1 VAVHA
6 SDFRELIG
14 GGSKLMRGSGT
25 DAFPS
30 RRWGTRLV
38 AVLVGLAGWLG
49 ITSVARASYT
59 VTPMC
64 TYGGQ
69 TSPCGSGWYTSGVSL
84 AWTWSPLD
92 GGNPT
97 SGCVPQSYVR
107 DTMTSSTCAVA
118 GPSGG
123 GSATQPIRLEISA
136 PTASVS
142 FARLPDANGWY
153 NHAVPISVSGT
164 AFSGIAS
171 CTPGVTY
178 AGPDTPGT
186 TFSGTCTDNAG
197 KLASATSPF
206 RYDATPPT
214 ISDGGP
220 SRRPDHHGWY
230 NHPVA
235 FSFRGT
241 DATSGLAGC
250 TNTTYAGPDSATAAA
265 IGSCTDQAGNVAT
278 LSVPLR
284 YDATPPCLSA
294 NTTPGDGLVFV
305 HWHGC
310 VRMKIVRSPGLG
322 RKKPSVVE
330 RGNGG
335 TFKDTRVRNGI
346 RYSYTITG
354 EDQAGN
360 VATAT
365 VTVVPGPRL
374 LSPAPNAHLTAPP
387 VLSWTAKL
395 GATYYNVQLYRGRR
409 RILNAWPAH
418 AIFGLPSTW
427 TFAHHHYRLK
437 PGVYRWYIWP
447 GIGPRSADR
456 YGPAIGSG
464 TFVIVSP
471 GV

>member
-1 VAVHA
+1 MSSGRYRLGLTGVVVGAGVWLASAGSAAALGTITVTCDSPGRAGPCAGEWYTSPVAVTWHVDPA
-6 SDFRELIG
+6 PQSTSGCI
-14 GGSKLMRGSGT
+14 SKTYT
-25 DAFPS
+25 DTIS
-30 RRWGTRLV
+30 TLSCG
-38 AVLVGLAGWLG
+38 AGWSDG
-49 ITSVARASYT
+49 STASTSFRLSVESSPPTVTATPARASD
-59 VTPMC
+59 
-64 TYGGQ
+64 
-69 TSPCGSGWYTSGVSL
+69 SNGWYRQPVAVTFKGTAISGPVTCAPATATYNGPDSRM
-84 AWTWSPLD
+84 AT
-92 GGNPT
+92 
-97 SGCVPQSYVR
+97 V
-107 DTMTSSTCAVA
+107 SSTC
-118 GPSGG
+118 
-123 GSATQPIRLEISA
+123 
-136 PTASVS
+136 
-142 FARLPDANGWY
+142 
-153 NHAVPISVSGT
+153 
-164 AFSGIAS
+164 
-171 CTPGVTY
+171 
-178 AGPDTPGT
+178 
-186 TFSGTCTDNAG
+186 TDPLG
-197 KLASATSPF
+197 KSSLASLALS
-206 RYDATPPT
+206 YDATPPT
-214 ISDGGP
+214 VSVKP